1 MSDLLICCMRFRGY
15 ALGVTFPPPS
25 AHKFPLGPPPPPEKN
40 SLSVHVTYSDLK
52 IIKTCFNQ
60 FFKSYLIENGSHI
73 TWRLLHCMISTIA
86 YKTFNFSFETLD

>member
-1 MSDLLICCMRFRGY
+1 MSDLLICCMRFRGDIPTS
-15 ALGVTFPPPS
+15 LSTQISP
-25 AHKFPLGPPPPPEKN
+25 GPPPPPEKN

-60 FFKSYLIENGSHI
+60 FFKSYPIENGSHI